1 MSAHLNVCVEP
12 GCCICW
18 LTAAPGEARTREFD
32 NGKRRV
38 RTNHNL
44 VGLWSNLQ
52 HEARLAVGC
61 GLTDVQTLA
70 LTDGE
75 TVSTGVLTQNVSA
88 AVNDV
93 AIDLAQ
99 LVV

>member
-1 MSAHLNVCVEP
+1 M
-12 GCCICW
+12 
-18 LTAAPGEARTREFD
+18 
-32 NGKRRV
+32 

-44 VGLWSNLQ
+44 VGLWSNLE

-61 GLTDVQTLA
+61 GLADVQPLA

-75 TVSTGVLTQNVSA
+75 TVSTGVLPQNVSA

-93 AIDLAQ
+93 AINLAQ